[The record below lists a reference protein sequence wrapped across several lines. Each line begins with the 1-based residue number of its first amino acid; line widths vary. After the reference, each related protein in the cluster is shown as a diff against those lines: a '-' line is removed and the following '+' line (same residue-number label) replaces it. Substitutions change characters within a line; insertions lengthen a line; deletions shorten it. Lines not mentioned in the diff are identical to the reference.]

1 MAREPEPAR
10 PEAEVEVEAAARRIL
25 AERLAGARWSA
36 SKGRTTMAVELAD
49 VGWLG
54 HHGAGRHALA
64 IVRVT
69 FADGGPGESYLLPL
83 VVDDGAP
90 REACPTD
97 GTWGAVADAV
107 RVGLVVR
114 GTRGLFTFEAEP
126 GADDAGGP
134 PGPRA
139 RAADPGAP
147 SAAPRERPVGDQTHS
162 SAVVDGDRVVKLLRR
177 LGPGGAREVRV
188 GWLLGGA
195 SPFRGSPAL
204 LGHAAH
210 VGAGGMTTVLGL
222 VHAFVPD
229 ARDGYEATNSAIRA
243 WLGVPDEAGLRVST
257 DAAADLGRLTARLHR
272 RLGGDD
278 GGEGPAAGRPDV
290 SPSARRALRRAGE
303 VAFADAVDA
312 ARGSGRAGGD
322 RLAGYLVAISPRVLA
337 RLAALED
344 ADLPLA
350 ASLGHGDLHLGQT
363 LATSDGRW
371 LAIDFEGEPAGSE
384 AVGDEPEPPA
394 VRDVAGMLR
403 SFDHV
408 ARSACR
414 RVAVERSADPALDP
428 GADPVRLLAAVPP
441 DLRASADRWIAVAR
455 RRYLAAYRAEA
466 GSPMRPSASAHTIHA
481 LEVQKECYELAYA
494 ARFLPSW
501 SWAPVGGLGWLLAHP
516 PRHVASASAAPRRG
530 SDGRGKVD

>member
-257 DAAADLGRLTARLHR
+257 DAAACPVSFLPSLLRASSAA
-272 RLGGDD
+272 
-278 GGEGPAAGRPDV
+278 PAPLPMVMPYSLRTRPD
-290 SPSARRALRRAGE
+290 PAWT
-303 VAFADAVDA
+303 
-312 ARGSGRAGGD
+312 
-322 RLAGYLVAISPRVLA
+322 LAT
-337 RLAALED
+337 LAA
-344 ADLPLA
+344 ASASVRPLA
-350 ASLGHGDLHLGQT
+350 AARFCTRAMSCRAFL
-363 LATSDGRW
+363 
-371 LAIDFEGEPAGSE
+371 GEP
-384 AVGDEPEPPA
+384 V
-394 VRDVAGMLR
+394 
-403 SFDHV
+403 
-408 ARSACR
+408 
-414 RVAVERSADPALDP
+414 
-428 GADPVRLLAAVPP
+428 AAVNFINACCVSAALNPNFSP
-441 DLRASADRWIAVAR
+441 DLMEASIA
-455 RRYLAAYRAEA
+455 
-466 GSPMRPSASAHTIHA
+466 A
-481 LEVQKECYELAYA
+481 L
-494 ARFLPSW
+494 
-501 SWAPVGGLGWLLAHP
+501 
-516 PRHVASASAAPRRG
+516 
-530 SDGRGKVD
+530 